1 MSDIQSPL
9 AMPIKYD
16 PYAGFVNAH
25 DSNEKVDQSDL
36 LYWIADNPIAENP
49 LLTSGVLT
57 GAFAV
62 PGAKETY
69 KAAKAGGKGPIMSAL
84 SVAGKGLS
92 RAYSPL
98 PVAAIEAAE
107 LGSEL
112 AKGEDLKHHL
122 TSPFTYMNLA
132 FLENLAPEVANATKP
147 VGLLNR
153 AKNYFSLAN
162 VAKEAEPG
170 ILNAAL
176 RMGLNPRTISA
187 VSRYVGLPGLI
198 ASGTYTAW
206 DMFGRDLYNKY
217 VNKND

>member
-1 MSDIQSPL
+1 MSDINLPL

-16 PYAGFVNAH
+16 PYAGFVSAY
-25 DSNEKVDQSDL
+25 DSNEKADQSDL

-49 LLTSGVLT
+49 ILTSGILT
-57 GAFAV
+57 GTFAI

-98 PVAAIEAAE
+98 PVAAIEAAS

-112 AKGEDLKHHL
+112 AKGEDLKNHL

-132 FLENLAPEVANATKP
+132 FLENLAPEAANATKS
-147 VGLLNR
+147 VGLLNK

-162 VAKEAEPG
+162 VGTKAEPG

-176 RMGLNPRTISA
+176 RMGLNPRTIAA
-187 VSRYVGLPGLI
+187 VSRYAGIPGLI
-198 ASGTYTAW
+198 ASSAYTGW
-206 DMFGRDLYNKY
+206 DMFGRDLYDKY
-217 VNKND
+217 ISND